1 MFDETW
7 IKVVIGVIV
16 AIGWIVKT
24 YQEAK
29 AKPDAG
35 KPPPV
40 PQAEPDTEPI
50 RQTPEKLNEFLEE
63 IRKRKKKSK
72 ANDAEPI
79 VLVEAEPERRP
90 TPKPPIRRDKPAP
103 RITQPSPWA
112 STPAPSKVATEIP
125 AAPRVPAKSA
135 TAASSL
141 MGSAGVVERKKSI
154 PAIGDALAL
163 LANRQ
168 SLATAFI
175 LREIL
180 ADPISK
186 RRKK

>member
-7 IKVVIGVIV
+7 IKIAIGVIV

-24 YQEAK
+24 YQENK
-29 AKPDAG
+29 AKGDAG

-40 PQAEPDTEPI
+40 PRGESATEPI
-50 RQTPEKLNEFLEE
+50 RQTPEKLNDFLDE
-63 IRKRKKKSK
+63 IRKRKKKAK
-72 ANDAEPI
+72 ADDLEPI
-79 VLVEAEPERRP
+79 ILAEAEPEPARRP
-90 TPKPPIRRDKPAP
+90 APKPPIRRDKPAP

-112 STPAPSKVATEIP
+112 TTPPPAPFVPQT
-125 AAPRVPAKSA
+125 PAKSA

-180 ADPISK
+180 DDPICK
-186 RRKK
+186 RRRK